1 MKPGYLGTIAS
12 MKRFPYRIIGFVVLG
27 LIILAAVLYQIPSI
41 KGRLNWKWEMAIAYV
56 DGLLNPAGSLPTSLP
71 LPHESHLPMSRATTT
86 QSNQGSNRSPSTT
99 PLSLPTTATETPVP
113 TPTAIP
119 LPASA
124 NLNPPQYEKQDQNN
138 CGPATLTMYL
148 RFFGWSGDQYAIS
161 NVVKP
166 DITDRNVNVDELIYF
181 VRTHVGWLNTDYRVG
196 GTLTLLKTFI
206 ASGLPIMIEESS
218 LLDTKSWP
226 DDDLWAG
233 HYLLLTG
240 FDDAN
245 QTFTV
250 QDTWKGPN
258 LQVTYATLDSHWQ
271 AFNRVYIPIYQSDQV
286 ELVKT
291 IIGSNWDEA
300 TNRKNAL
307 ATAQAEA
314 NANPTNGFAWF
325 NVGTNLLYFDRY
337 TDAAQAYDIARKDS
351 LPQRMLRYQFGPF
364 IAYFHINRTDDLM
377 SISEYAVKITPNSE
391 EDLLWLGWAY
401 YLKSDKPKAI
411 EEFKKSLKAHPNYP
425 DAIYALNFL
434 GAN

>member
-1 MKPGYLGTIAS
+1 MKQS
-12 MKRFPYRIIGFVVLG
+12 KYRIIGLVAVG
-27 LIILAAVLYQIPSI
+27 LIISAAAIYQIPSI

-56 DGLLNPAGSLPTSLP
+56 DGVLNPAGILPTSLP
-71 LPHESHLPMSRATTT
+71 QPHVSHQPLPSTTAA
-86 QSNQGSNRSPSTT
+86 QSEQGSNGDPAATSQPSPA
-99 PLSLPTTATETPVP
+99 TATGTPAP

-124 NLNPPQYEKQDQNN
+124 NINPPQYEKQDQNN
-138 CGPATLTMYL
+138 CGPATLAMYL
-148 RFFGWSGDQYAIS
+148 RFFGWSGDQYAVS

-181 VRTHVGWLNTDYRVG
+181 VRTHVGWLNADYRVG
-196 GTLTLLKTFI
+196 GTVKLLKTFI
-206 ASGLPIMIEESS
+206 ASGMPIMIEEAS

-240 FDDAN
+240 YDDAN

-271 AFNRVYIPIYQSDQV
+271 PFNRVYIPLYQSDQV
-286 ELVKT
+286 DLVKAIT
-291 IIGSNWDEA
+291 GPDWDEA

-307 ATAQAEA
+307 AAAQAEA
-314 NANPTNGFAWF
+314 NANPDNGFTWF

-337 TDAAQAYDIARKDS
+337 TDAAQAYDIARKDG

-364 IAYFHINRTDDLM
+364 IAYFHTNRTDDLM
-377 SISEYAVKITPNSE
+377 SITEYALKITPNSE
-391 EDLLWLGWAY
+391 ENLLWHGWAY
-401 YLKSDKPKAI
+401 YLKNDKPKAI
-411 EEFKKSLKAHPNYP
+411 DEFQKALKAHPNYS

-434 GAN
+434 GAK